1 MIAINYHRLNKIREL
16 LDKLPKTH
24 SENTLSYYD
33 SIVGHSDSD
42 VFHIRKPAKGKDD
55 KLAGKDIIALPFT
68 EMIAH
73 LEKEVERILQQEQGN
88 K

>member
-1 MIAINYHRLNKIREL
+1 MPIDHQRFEQIREL
-16 LDKLPKTH
+16 LNKLPKIH

-33 SIVGHSDSD
+33 SIVGNSDSD
-42 VFHIRKPAKGKDD
+42 IFHIRKPVKKGKD
-55 KLAGKDIIALPFT
+55 KFAGQDIIVLPFN

-73 LEKEVERILQQEQGN
+73 LEKEVERIQEQGN

>member
-1 MIAINYHRLNKIREL
+1 MSIAVNHHRFSQIREL
-16 LDKLPKTH
+16 LNKLPKIH
-24 SENTLSYYD
+24 SKNELSYYD

-42 VFHIRKPAKGKDD
+42 VFHIRKPAAKGKD
-55 KLAGKDIIALPFT
+55 KFSGKDIIALPFA

-73 LEKEVERILQQEQGN
+73 LEKEVERILQGN

>member
-1 MIAINYHRLNKIREL
+1 MIAINYHRFQQIRGLLN
-16 LDKLPKTH
+16 KLPKIQK
-24 SENTLSYYD
+24 ENELSYYD
-33 SIVGHSDSD
+33 SIVGNSDSD
-42 VFHIRKPAKGKDD
+42 IFHIRKPAKGKN
-55 KLAGKDIIALPFT
+55 KFAGKDIIVLPFT

>member
-1 MIAINYHRLNKIREL
+1 MPIDHQRFERIREL

-33 SIVGHSDSD
+33 SIVGNSDSD
-42 VFHIRKPAKGKDD
+42 IFHIRKPAKGKN
-55 KLAGKDIIALPFT
+55 KFAGKDIIVLPFT